1 MELDTVNLTTNKN
14 AIPYDTEKPWVT
26 GGLRLG
32 TPATTSRGLREGEM
46 DEIAGCIA
54 RTLTHIGDAAAYET
68 VRRDV
73 KSLCD
78 RFPG

>member
-1 MELDTVNLTTNKN
+1 
-14 AIPYDTEKPWVT
+14 
-26 GGLRLG
+26 
-32 TPATTSRGLREGEM
+32 M
-46 DEIAGCIA
+46 DIIADCIA
-54 RTLTHIGDAAAYET
+54 RTLTNVGDAAVYET